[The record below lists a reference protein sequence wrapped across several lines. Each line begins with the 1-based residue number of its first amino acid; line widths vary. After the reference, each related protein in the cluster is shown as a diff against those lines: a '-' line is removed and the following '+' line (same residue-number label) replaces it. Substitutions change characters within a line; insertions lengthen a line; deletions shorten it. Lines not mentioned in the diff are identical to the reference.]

1 MGRAIVRPAARRD
14 LIRHFAY
21 IGENSSLD
29 AARRFLSE
37 ARGTFLEL
45 AQTTHLGARR
55 QSQKVPTL
63 RMWRVRHFE
72 KYLIFYH
79 PSPTASGSNALFM
92 PPRTIPASYR
102 HRRPL
107 RDTHKTPDPRESS
120 TVTYSNL
127 SPPASH

>member
-37 ARGTFLEL
+37 ARSTFLEL

-55 QSQKVPTL
+55 QSPKFPTL

-72 KYLIFYH
+72 KYLIFYPPIPDGVRIERVIH
-79 PSPTASGSNALFM
+79 AAQDYTRIPPPS
-92 PPRTIPASYR
+92 
-102 HRRPL
+102 
-107 RDTHKTPDPRESS
+107 
-120 TVTYSNL
+120 
-127 SPPASH
+127 